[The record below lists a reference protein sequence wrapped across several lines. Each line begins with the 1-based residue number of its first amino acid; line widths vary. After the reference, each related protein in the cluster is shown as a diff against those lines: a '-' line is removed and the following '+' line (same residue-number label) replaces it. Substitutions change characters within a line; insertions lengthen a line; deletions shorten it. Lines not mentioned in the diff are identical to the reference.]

1 MREPKFVIL
10 DPPASGEESINLF
23 CCC

>member
-10 DPPASGEESINLF
+10 DPPAGGEESINLF